1 MHPDNSDRLRL
12 LPISAEFRRQHS
24 TVQYRF
30 IFQLW
35 SFCAHASCQW
45 YMTRLRHSPEQ
56 TNKKKKPILYF
67 ENQSIS
73 PSTGPPLIHRPSVL
87 LYLLFFFFLVHAV
100 SKCEIEYSC
109 GMNAC
114 NTFIPMLC
122 EFVCLCVCVVWKSRI
137 KTKNIKNP
145 KIKTI
150 KSESTGL
157 NYKLLRTACSIELTY
172 ATAQ

>member
-56 TNKKKKPILYF
+56 TNKKKKSQFYISKT
-67 ENQSIS
+67 NQFLL
-73 PSTGPPLIHRPSVL
+73 PLVHHSYIDHQFF
-87 LYLLFFFFLVHAV
+87 YICFFFFFLVHAV

-122 EFVCLCVCVVWKSRI
+122 EFVCLCVCVVWKTRI
-137 KTKNIKNP
+137 KTKKNKHKKP
-145 KIKTI
+145 KIKNNKI
-150 KSESTGL
+150 RKHGL
-157 NYKLLRTACSIELTY
+157 ELQTTANSM
-172 ATAQ
+172 